1 MRSKLILFAV
11 IIVSGFTL
19 ASCAGGVS
27 ADRAGVSVSL
37 MPEPVYFGRG
47 YHRGVYGYHHG
58 VRRW

>member
-1 MRSKLILFAV
+1 MKKLILLAA
-11 IIVSGFTL
+11 IIVSGFLL
-19 ASCAGGVS
+19 AGCAGGVS

-47 YHRGVYGYHHG
+47 YHRGYYRHG